1 MTSTQTRN
9 TTWQVP
15 DLQLPIG
22 QTAGWE
28 TRAMLIGTAVGAAM
42 GLAAGWLLVRTAR
55 ETHNRAPHVSTADAI
70 KLSITA
76 IGLIR
81 AVAGLGDR
89 R

>member
-1 MTSTQTRN
+1 MTSTQPRN

-15 DLQLPIG
+15 NLQLPMDRS
-22 QTAGWE
+22 AGWE
-28 TRAMLIGTAVGAAM
+28 TRTMLVGTAVGAAL
-42 GLAAGWLLVRTAR
+42 GLVAGWLLVRTAR
-55 ETHNRAPHVSTADAI
+55 ETHNNAPHISTADAI

-76 IGLIR
+76 IGLVR